1 MTFSLSWFVPLR
13 AAHPVCYSAGMLI
26 VPLASTRAE
35 IRVVNSRFIAS
46 LAPAD
51 STEAARAYIAAIH
64 HEFPDATHHV
74 PAFIL
79 GGGNA
84 TTEYCSDDGEPS
96 GTSGRPLLAT
106 LKGSGLGNVVIVV
119 TRYFGGTL
127 LGTGGLVKAYSEAG
141 KAVLAVV
148 RRAALVETH
157 RVELALP
164 YHLFDRARSMLAE
177 SGCTIVTENFAEEV
191 HLEVD
196 VDADSYQRF
205 ESMLSQISSGAVRP
219 RMASTRMAPKPL

>member
-1 MTFSLSWFVPLR
+1 
-13 AAHPVCYSAGMLI
+13 MLI
-26 VPLASTRAE
+26 VPLEPVRAE
-35 IRVVNSRFIAS
+35 ILVTNSRFIAS

-51 STEAARAYIAAIH
+51 TAEAARTYIAGIR

-96 GTSGRPLLAT
+96 GTSGRPLLSV
-106 LKGSGLGNVVIVV
+106 LKGSGLGNLVVVV

-127 LGTGGLVKAYSEAG
+127 LGTGGLVKAYAEAG
-141 KAVLAVV
+141 KAVLAVA

-157 RVELALP
+157 RISVTLP
-164 YHLFDRARSMLAE
+164 YHLFDRARIILADGGAMVVSE
-177 SGCTIVTENFAEEV
+177 DFAEDV
-191 HLEVD
+191 KLVVD
-196 VDADSYQRF
+196 LACVEYPQF
-205 ESMLSQISSGAVRP
+205 EARLSELSSGAARP
-219 RMASTRMAPKPL
+219 RIESTRMAPRPL